1 MLFKVLPFEA
11 RVVSTVETLVICNQ
25 SALNQSAANTVGRV
39 AMWPQI
45 VGRSILTRDRPR
57 TPRTLEQTLARS
69 LFHPK
74 EKEKARAKTR
84 ARAKERKE
92 AS

>member
-1 MLFKVLPFEA
+1 MLFKVLPLEA

-25 SALNQSAANTVGRV
+25 SAPNQSAANTVGRV

-45 VGRSILTRDRPR
+45 VGRSILTSDGPR
-57 TPRTLEQTLARS
+57 TPTTLEQTLARS
-69 LFHPK
+69 LFPPK
-74 EKEKARAKTR
+74 EKEKARAKAR
-84 ARAKERKE
+84 ARAKERRV

>member
-1 MLFKVLPFEA
+1 MLLEPWKGHTLFKVLPFEA
-11 RVVSTVETLVICNQ
+11 RVVSTVETLVIRNQ
-25 SALNQSAANTVGRV
+25 SAPNQSAANIVGRA

-57 TPRTLEQTLARS
+57 TPS

-74 EKEKARAKTR
+74 EKEKARAKAR